1 VICLESELE
10 PRSRVQ
16 DLVAVSRLGTTVKK
30 TVLFSWLEGR
40 EVKYN
45 SVTRGAPR

>member
-1 VICLESELE
+1 MICLESEVD
-10 PRSRVQ
+10 PRGRVQ

-30 TVLFSWLEGR
+30 TVLFSWLEGQ
-40 EVKYN
+40 EVKYS